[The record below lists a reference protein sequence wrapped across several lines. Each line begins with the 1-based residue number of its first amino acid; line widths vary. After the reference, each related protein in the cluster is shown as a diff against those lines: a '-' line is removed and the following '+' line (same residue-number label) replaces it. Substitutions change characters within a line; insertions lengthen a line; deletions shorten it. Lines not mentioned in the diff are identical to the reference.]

1 MYLSMIVLR
10 TSEIVLVVTDISMFQ
25 LVSVYFLLRA
35 LSLGMLP
42 S

>member
-25 LVSVYFLLRA
+25 LVSVYFLLGA